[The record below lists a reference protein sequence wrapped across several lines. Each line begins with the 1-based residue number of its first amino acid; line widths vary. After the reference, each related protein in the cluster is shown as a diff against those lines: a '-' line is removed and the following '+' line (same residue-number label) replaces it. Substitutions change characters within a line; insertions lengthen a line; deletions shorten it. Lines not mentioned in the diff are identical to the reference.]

1 MLSFVH
7 INTAPSPKKLWNGH
21 VIFWLIQSMHLFPVG
36 LPLLS
41 NPSKTSFLFFI
52 CFKRYYNT
60 ANVCFLNL
68 NSKYIFYMFSTCWI
82 DAAAGFIFLKKIRR
96 LTSARNNIKKPPL
109 SEWQR
114 EYMKNESFNLI
125 QFSFLHKTLKF
136 LFRIVAHGRRF
147 FKLGAICGYEGTG
160 ILNLDIIAVI
170 ISVDNIV
177 MDTEAFIDKE

>member
-1 MLSFVH
+1 MLFNFNSQIYFLYVF
-7 INTAPSPKKLWNGH
+7 N
-21 VIFWLIQSMHLFPVG
+21 
-36 LPLLS
+36 LL
-41 NPSKTSFLFFI
+41 NRRCGGI
-52 CFKRYYNT
+52 
-60 ANVCFLNL
+60 
-68 NSKYIFYMFSTCWI
+68 
-82 DAAAGFIFLKKIRR
+82 IFLKKIRR
-96 LTSARNNIKKPPL
+96 LASARNNIKKPPL